1 MEDADS
7 HHNDCL
13 EQTAVIRFFRHY
25 VPLNLLLLVLIE
37 ALILCGAIY
46 AGVSARFIDSGTIPD
61 DFNPLLPKALTFT
74 FVMLGLMTAS
84 GLYDTEWQG
93 GIRALLQR
101 LGLSFGLGLL
111 AMSLLFYFFPIL
123 LVGRGAFLLSF
134 GLALLGILL
143 SRALFIR
150 WARVGALKTR
160 ALVIGTGS
168 RAAHVEALL
177 ASRGHASNTQ
187 VIGYLPMGGSHHFV
201 DHARILDTE
210 EPLPEL
216 VARLQ
221 INEIILA
228 IRERR
233 GGGMPVQE
241 LLRCKLRGIRVLEL
255 SSFFERE
262 NGHLQLDSMNASWM
276 ILAEG
281 FHQGIVRDTVKRL
294 FDLLVSTAMLG
305 FTLPIMALTALMI
318 KLESPGPVLYR
329 QERVGQGSRNFTI
342 LKFRS
347 MCVDAEKDGK
357 PRWARQN
364 DSRITLT
371 GRFIRR
377 TRIDELPQIFNV
389 FFGDMSFVG
398 PRPER
403 PYFVQDLSQKIPYYG
418 VRHTVKPGI
427 TGWAQVRYPYGAT
440 DEDAMHKLQYDL
452 YYVKNHSLFLDLM
465 ILFQT
470 AQVVL
475 WGKGVR

>member
-1 MEDADS
+1 M
-7 HHNDCL
+7 
-13 EQTAVIRFFRHY
+13 IRFFRHY
-25 VPLNLLLLVLIE
+25 VPLNLLLLVLFE
-37 ALILCGAIY
+37 ALILGGAVY
-46 AGVSARFIDSGTIPD
+46 AGVSARFLDGIAIPD
-61 DFNPLLPKALTFT
+61 DLQPLLPKALAFT
-74 FVMLGLMTAS
+74 VVMLGLMTAS
-84 GLYDTEWQG
+84 GLYDLEWRG
-93 GIRALLQR
+93 GVRALLQR
-101 LGLSFGLGLL
+101 LGLSFGLGLVT
-111 AMSLLFYFFPIL
+111 MSLLFYFFPSL

-150 WARVGALKTR
+150 WARTGALKTR

-177 ASRGHASNTQ
+177 AKRGHASNIQ
-187 VIGYLPMGGSHHFV
+187 VVGYLPMGGSHHFI
-201 DHARILDTE
+201 DHARILDTGE
-210 EPLPEL
+210 SLSDLSE
-216 VARLQ
+216 RLQ
-221 INEIILA
+221 ISELILA
-228 IRERR
+228 VRDRR
-233 GGGMPVQE
+233 GGGLPVKD
-241 LLRCKLRGIRVLEL
+241 LLQCKLRGIRILEL

-262 NGHLQLDSMNASWM
+262 NGHLQIDSMNASWM

-294 FDLLVSTAMLG
+294 FDLLVSAAMLVVC
-305 FTLPIMALTALMI
+305 LPIMALTALLI

-329 QERVGQGSRNFTI
+329 QERVGQGCRTFTI

-357 PRWARQN
+357 PRWAGQN

-371 GRFIRR
+371 GRVIRR

-403 PYFVQDLSQKIPYYG
+403 PYFVQDLTQKIPYYG

-427 TGWAQVRYPYGAT
+427 TGWAQVRYAYGAT

>member
-1 MEDADS
+1 M
-7 HHNDCL
+7 
-13 EQTAVIRFFRHY
+13 IRFFRHY
-25 VPLNLLLLVLIE
+25 VPLNLLLLVLFE
-37 ALILCGAIY
+37 AFILGGAVY
-46 AGVSARFIDSGTIPD
+46 AGVSARFLDGPSIPD
-61 DFNPLLPKALTFT
+61 ELNPLFPKALTFT
-74 FVMLGLMTAS
+74 LVMLGLMTAS
-84 GLYDTEWQG
+84 GLYDLEWRG
-93 GIRALLQR
+93 EIRALLQR
-101 LGLSFGLGLL
+101 LGLSFGLGLVT
-111 AMSLLFYFFPIL
+111 MSVLFYFFPTL

-150 WARVGALKTR
+150 WARAGALKTR

-168 RAAHVEALL
+168 RAAHIEALL
-177 ASRGHASNTQ
+177 AKRGPASNVQ
-187 VIGYLPMGGSHHFV
+187 VLGYLPMGGSHHFV
-201 DHARILDTE
+201 DRARILDSE
-210 EPLPEL
+210 ESLPEL
-216 VARLQ
+216 AERLQ
-221 INEIILA
+221 ISELILA
-228 IRERR
+228 VRDRR
-233 GGGMPVQE
+233 SGGLPVQD
-241 LLRCKLRGIRVLEL
+241 LLKCKLRGIRILEL

-294 FDLLVSTAMLG
+294 FDLLVSAAMLAVC
-305 FTLPIMALTALMI
+305 LPIMALAALLI

-329 QERVGQGSRNFTI
+329 QERVGQGGRNFTI

-364 DSRITLT
+364 DSRVTLT
-371 GRFIRR
+371 GRIIRR

-403 PYFVQDLSQKIPYYG
+403 PYFVQDLTQKIPYYG

>member
-1 MEDADS
+1 M
-7 HHNDCL
+7 
-13 EQTAVIRFFRHY
+13 IRFFRHY
-25 VPLNLLLLVLIE
+25 VPLNLLLLVMLE
-37 ALILCGAIY
+37 ALILCGAMY
-46 AGVSARFIDSGTIPD
+46 LGVSARFLDSHAIPD
-61 DFNPLLPKALTFT
+61 DLNPLLPKATAFT
-74 FVMLGLMTAS
+74 LVMLGLMTAS
-84 GLYDTEWQG
+84 GLYDLESQG
-93 GIRALLQR
+93 GVRALLQR
-101 LGLSFGLGLL
+101 LGLSFGLGLVT
-111 AMSLLFYFFPIL
+111 MSLLFYFFPTL
-123 LVGRGAFLLSF
+123 LVGRGAFLLAF
-134 GLALLGILL
+134 GLALFGILV

-150 WARVGALKTR
+150 WARVGVLKKR
-160 ALVIGTGS
+160 ALVLGTGS
-168 RAAHVEALL
+168 RAAHIEALL
-177 ASRGHASNTQ
+177 TRRGPVSNTQ

-201 DHARILDTE
+201 DHARILDTRE
-210 EPLPEL
+210 SLPEL
-216 VARLQ
+216 AARLQ
-221 INEIILA
+221 ISEIILA
-228 IRERR
+228 VRDRR
-233 GGGMPVQE
+233 GGGMPVQA
-241 LLRCKLRGIRVLEL
+241 LLECKLHGIHILEL

-281 FHQGIVRDTVKRL
+281 FTQGMLRDTVKRL
-294 FDLLVSTAMLG
+294 FDLLVSAAVLAV
-305 FTLPIMALTALMI
+305 TLPIMALAALLI

-329 QERVGQGSRNFTI
+329 QERVGQGGRPFTI

-357 PRWARQN
+357 PRWAGQN
-364 DSRITLT
+364 DSRITLV
-371 GRFIRR
+371 GRIIRR

-389 FFGDMSFVG
+389 FFGEMSFVG

-403 PYFVQDLSQKIPYYG
+403 PYFVQDLTQKIPYYG

-427 TGWAQVRYPYGAT
+427 TGWAQVRYPYGAS

>member
-1 MEDADS
+1 M
-7 HHNDCL
+7 
-13 EQTAVIRFFRHY
+13 
-25 VPLNLLLLVLIE
+25 PLNLLLLVLVE
-37 ALILCGAIY
+37 ALILGGAIY
-46 AGVSARFIDSGTIPD
+46 AGVNARFLDGNVIPAD
-61 DFNPLLPKALTFT
+61 LQPLLPKALAFT
-74 FVMLGLMTAS
+74 LVMLGLMTAS
-84 GLYDTEWQG
+84 GLYDLEWQG

-101 LGLSFGLGLL
+101 LGLSFMLGLVT
-111 AMSLLFYFFPIL
+111 MSLLFYFFPAL

-150 WARVGALKTR
+150 WARMGAFKTR

-168 RAAHVEALL
+168 RAAHIEALL
-177 ASRGHASNTQ
+177 AKRGQAGN
-187 VIGYLPMGGSHHFV
+187 VRVLGYLPMGGSHHFV
-201 DHARILDTE
+201 NHDRILDTK

-221 INEIILA
+221 ISEVILA
-228 IRERR
+228 VRDRR
-233 GGGMPVQE
+233 SGGLPVQD
-241 LLRCKLRGIRVLEL
+241 LLQCKLRGIRILEL

-262 NGHLQLDSMNASWM
+262 NGHLQLDSMNPSWM

-281 FHQGIVRDTVKRL
+281 FHQGMLRDTIKRL
-294 FDLLVSTAMLG
+294 FDLVVSAAMLAVC
-305 FTLPIMALTALMI
+305 LPIMVLTALLI
-318 KLESPGPVLYR
+318 KLESAGPVLYR

-364 DSRITLT
+364 DSRVTLT
-371 GRFIRR
+371 GRVIRR
-377 TRIDELPQIFNV
+377 TRIDELPQVFNV

-403 PYFVQDLSQKIPYYG
+403 PYFVQDLTQKIPYYG

-427 TGWAQVRYPYGAT
+427 TGWAQVRYAYGAT

>member
-1 MEDADS
+1 M
-7 HHNDCL
+7 
-13 EQTAVIRFFRHY
+13 IRFFRHY
-25 VPLNLLLLVLIE
+25 VPLHLLLLVLIE
-37 ALILCGAIY
+37 SLILGGAIY
-46 AGVSARFIDSGTIPD
+46 AGVGARFHEIDVIPTD
-61 DFNPLLPKALTFT
+61 LQPLLPKALTFAL
-74 FVMLGLMTAS
+74 VMLGLMTAT
-84 GLYDTEWQG
+84 GLYDPEWQG
-93 GIRALLQR
+93 GVRALLHR
-101 LGLSFGLGLL
+101 LGLSFGLGLM
-111 AMSLLFYFFPIL
+111 AMSLLFYFFPSL

-143 SRALFIR
+143 SRTLFVR
-150 WARVGALKTR
+150 WVRSGTLKSRT
-160 ALVIGTGS
+160 LVIGTGS
-168 RAAHVEALL
+168 RAAHIESML
-177 ASRGHASNTQ
+177 AKRGHASN
-187 VIGYLPMGGSHHFV
+187 VLVVGYLPKGGSHHFV
-201 DHARILDTE
+201 DHTRILDTQ
-210 EPLPEL
+210 EPLPDL

-221 INEIILA
+221 INEIVLA
-228 IRERR
+228 VRDRR
-233 GGGMPVQE
+233 GGTPVQD
-241 LLRCKLRGIRVLEL
+241 LLKCKLRGIRVLEL

-276 ILAEG
+276 ILSEG
-281 FHQGIVRDTVKRL
+281 FNQGMLRDTAKRL
-294 FDLLVSTAMLG
+294 FDLLVSSAMLIIC
-305 FTLPIMALTALMI
+305 LPVMALTALLI

-329 QERVGQGSRNFTI
+329 QERVGQGCRNFTI

-347 MCVDAEKDGK
+347 MCVDSEKDGR
-357 PRWARQN
+357 PRWAQQN
-364 DSRITLT
+364 DSRVTLT

-403 PYFVQDLSQKIPYYG
+403 PYFVQDLTQKIPYYG

-440 DEDAMHKLQYDL
+440 EEDAMHKLQYDL

>member
-1 MEDADS
+1 
-7 HHNDCL
+7 L
-13 EQTAVIRFFRHY
+13 IRFFRHY
-25 VPLNLLLLVLIE
+25 VPLNLLLLVLFE
-37 ALILCGAIY
+37 AFILGGAVY
-46 AGVSARFIDSGTIPD
+46 AGVSARFLDGHAIPSD
-61 DFNPLLPKALTFT
+61 LHPLLPKALTFT
-74 FVMLGLMTAS
+74 LVMLGLMTAC
-84 GLYDTEWQG
+84 GLYDLEWRG
-93 GIRALLQR
+93 GVRALLQR
-101 LGLSFGLGLL
+101 LGLSFGLGLVT
-111 AMSLLFYFFPIL
+111 MSVLFYFFPTL

-150 WARVGALKTR
+150 WARAGALKTR
-160 ALVIGTGS
+160 ALVVGTGS
-168 RAAHVEALL
+168 RAAHIEALL
-177 ASRGHASNTQ
+177 AKRSHASNVQ
-187 VIGYLPMGGSHHFV
+187 VVGYLPMGGSHHFV
-201 DHARILDTE
+201 DRDRILDTGE
-210 EPLPEL
+210 SLPEL
-216 VARLQ
+216 AERLQ
-221 INEIILA
+221 IGELILA
-228 IRERR
+228 VRDRR
-233 GGGMPVQE
+233 SGGLPVQD
-241 LLRCKLRGIRVLEL
+241 LLKCKLRGIRILEL

-281 FHQGIVRDTVKRL
+281 FYQGIVRDTVKRL
-294 FDLLVSTAMLG
+294 FDLLVSAAMLVVS
-305 FTLPIMALTALMI
+305 LPVMALTALLI

-329 QERVGQGSRNFTI
+329 QERVGQGGRNFTI

-347 MCVDAEKDGK
+347 MCVDAENHGK
-357 PRWARQN
+357 PRWAGQN
-364 DSRITLT
+364 DSRVTLT

-403 PYFVQDLSQKIPYYG
+403 PYFVQDLTQKIPYYG
-418 VRHTVKPGI
+418 VRHTIKPGI
-427 TGWAQVRYPYGAT
+427 TGWAQVRYPYGAN

>member
-1 MEDADS
+1 
-7 HHNDCL
+7 
-13 EQTAVIRFFRHY
+13 VIRFFRHY
-25 VPLNLLLLVLIE
+25 VPLNLLLLVLVE
-37 ALILCGAIY
+37 ALILGGAIY
-46 AGVSARFIDSGTIPD
+46 AGVSARFLDGNVIPD
-61 DFNPLLPKALTFT
+61 DLQPLLPKAVTFT
-74 FVMLGLMTAS
+74 VVMLGLMTAS
-84 GLYDTEWQG
+84 GLYDLEWQG
-93 GIRALLQR
+93 GVRALLQR
-101 LGLSFGLGLL
+101 LGLSFMLGLVT
-111 AMSLLFYFFPIL
+111 MSLLFYFFPPL
-123 LVGRGAFLLSF
+123 LFGRGAFLLSF

-150 WARVGALKTR
+150 WARAGAFKAR

-168 RAAHVEALL
+168 RAAHIEALL
-177 ASRGHASNTQ
+177 AKRGQAGNVQ

-201 DHARILDTE
+201 NADRILDTPE
-210 EPLPEL
+210 SLPEL
-216 VARLQ
+216 AARLQ
-221 INEIILA
+221 ISEIILA
-228 IRERR
+228 VRDRR
-233 GGGMPVQE
+233 SGGLPVQD
-241 LLRCKLRGIRVLEL
+241 LLTCKLRGIRVLEL

-281 FHQGIVRDTVKRL
+281 FHQGMLRDTIKRL
-294 FDLLVSTAMLG
+294 FDLVVSAAMLAVC
-305 FTLPIMALTALMI
+305 LPIMLLTALLI

-329 QERVGQGSRNFTI
+329 QERVGQGGRNFTI

-357 PRWARQN
+357 PRWAGQN
-364 DSRITLT
+364 DSRVTLT

-377 TRIDELPQIFNV
+377 TRIDELPQVFNV

-403 PYFVQDLSQKIPYYG
+403 PYFVQDLTQKIPYYG

-427 TGWAQVRYPYGAT
+427 TGWAQVRYAYGAT

>member
-1 MEDADS
+1 M
-7 HHNDCL
+7 
-13 EQTAVIRFFRHY
+13 IRFFRHY
-25 VPLNLLLLVLIE
+25 VPLNLLLLVSIE
-37 ALILCGAIY
+37 ALILGGAIY
-46 AGVSARFIDSGTIPD
+46 AGVGARFHELQVIPAD
-61 DFNPLLPKALTFT
+61 LQPLLPKALTFAA
-74 FVMLGLMTAS
+74 VMLGLMTAA
-84 GLYDTEWQG
+84 GLYDLEWQG
-93 GIRALLQR
+93 GLRALLQR

-111 AMSLLFYFFPIL
+111 AMSLLFYFFPGL
-123 LVGRGAFLLSF
+123 LVGRGAFLLGF

-143 SRALFIR
+143 SRTLFVR
-150 WARVGALKTR
+150 WVRSSSLKTR
-160 ALVIGTGS
+160 TLVIGTGS
-168 RAAHVEALL
+168 RAAHIESLL
-177 ASRGHASNTQ
+177 ARRGHAANVQ
-187 VIGYLPMGGSHHFV
+187 VVGYLAMGGSHHFV
-201 DHARILDTE
+201 DPARILDTT

-216 VARLQ
+216 VERLQ
-221 INEIILA
+221 IGEIVLA
-228 IRERR
+228 VRDRR
-233 GGGMPVQE
+233 GGIPVQE

-276 ILAEG
+276 ILSDG
-281 FHQGIVRDTVKRL
+281 FEQGMLRDTAKRL
-294 FDLLVSTAMLG
+294 FDLVVSASMLLVC
-305 FTLPIMALTALMI
+305 LPVMALTALAI
-318 KLESPGPVLYR
+318 KLESRGPVLYR
-329 QERVGQGSRNFTI
+329 QERVGQGCRSFTI

-357 PRWARQN
+357 PLWARQN
-364 DSRITLT
+364 DSRVTLT

-403 PYFVQDLSQKIPYYG
+403 PYFVQDLTQKIPYYG

-440 DEDAMHKLQYDL
+440 EEDAMQKLQYDL

>member
-1 MEDADS
+1 M
-7 HHNDCL
+7 
-13 EQTAVIRFFRHY
+13 IRFFRHY
-25 VPLNLLLLVLIE
+25 VPLNLLLLVLTE
-37 ALILCGAIY
+37 ALILGGSLY
-46 AGVSARFIDSGTIPD
+46 AGVNARFLEAGVIPD
-61 DFNPLLPKALTFT
+61 DLQPLLPKALTFT
-74 FVMLGLMTAS
+74 VVMLGLMSAS
-84 GLYDTEWQG
+84 GLYDLESQDG
-93 GIRALLQR
+93 MRALLQR
-101 LGLSFGLGLL
+101 LGLSFVLGMA
-111 AMSLLFYFFPIL
+111 AMSLLFYLFPAL
-123 LVGRGAFLLSF
+123 LVGRGAFLLAF
-134 GLALLGILL
+134 GLALLGILF
-143 SRALFIR
+143 SRVLFVR
-150 WARVGALKTR
+150 WARAGALKTR

-168 RAAHVEALL
+168 RAAHIEALL
-177 ASRGHASNTQ
+177 AKRGPASNVQ
-187 VIGYLPMGGSHHFV
+187 VVGYLPMGGRHHFV
-201 DHARILDTE
+201 ERNRILDTRE
-210 EPLPEL
+210 SLPEL

-221 INEIILA
+221 ISEIVLA
-228 IRERR
+228 VRDRR
-233 GGGMPVQE
+233 GGGIPLQE
-241 LLRCKLRGIRVLEL
+241 LLKCKLRGIRILEI

-276 ILAEG
+276 ILSEG
-281 FHQGIVRDTVKRL
+281 FHQGMLRDTAKRL
-294 FDLLVSTAMLG
+294 FDLVVSAAMLVVC
-305 FTLPIMALTALMI
+305 LPVMVLTALFI

-329 QERVGQGSRNFTI
+329 QERVGQGCRNFTI

-364 DSRITLT
+364 DSRITRT

-403 PYFVQDLSQKIPYYG
+403 PYFVQDLTQKIPYYG

-427 TGWAQVRYPYGAT
+427 TGWAQVRYAYGAT
-440 DEDAMHKLQYDL
+440 DEDAMQKLQYDL

-475 WGKGVR
+475 WGKGAR

>member
-1 MEDADS
+1 M
-7 HHNDCL
+7 
-13 EQTAVIRFFRHY
+13 IRFFRHY

-37 ALILCGAIY
+37 ALILGGAIY
-46 AGVSARFIDSGTIPD
+46 AGVSARFLESGVVPELLS
-61 DFNPLLPKALTFT
+61 PLFPKALTFT
-74 FVMLGLMTAS
+74 VVMLSLMTAS
-84 GLYDTEWQG
+84 GLYDLEWQG
-93 GIRALLQR
+93 GVRALLQR
-101 LGLSFGLGLL
+101 LGLSFGLGLVS
-111 AMSLLFYFFPIL
+111 MSLLFYFFPDL

-150 WARVGALKTR
+150 WVRAGALKTR
-160 ALVIGTGS
+160 ALVVGTGS
-168 RAAHVEALL
+168 RAAHIEALL
-177 ASRGHASNTQ
+177 AKRGNATNVQ
-187 VIGYLPMGGSHHFV
+187 VVGYLPMGGSHHFV
-201 DHARILDTE
+201 DHARILDSD

-216 VARLQ
+216 AARLQ
-221 INEIILA
+221 ISEIVLA
-228 IRERR
+228 VRDRR
-233 GGGMPVQE
+233 SGGLPVQD

-262 NGHLQLDSMNASWM
+262 NGHLQIDSMNASWM

-281 FHQGIVRDTVKRL
+281 FHQGIVRDTIKRL
-294 FDLLVSTAMLG
+294 FDLLVSAAMLVI
-305 FTLPIMALTALMI
+305 TLPIMALAALLI

-329 QERVGQGSRNFTI
+329 QERVGQGGNNFTI

-357 PRWARQN
+357 PRWAGQN
-364 DSRITLT
+364 DSRVTFT

-403 PYFVQDLSQKIPYYG
+403 PYFVQDLTQKIPYYG

-427 TGWAQVRYPYGAT
+427 TGWAQVRYAYGAT

>member
-1 MEDADS
+1 M
-7 HHNDCL
+7 
-13 EQTAVIRFFRHY
+13 IRFFRHY
-25 VPLNLLLLVLIE
+25 VPLNLLLLMSIE
-37 ALILCGAIY
+37 ALILGGAIY
-46 AGVSARFIDSGTIPD
+46 AGVNARFLDSGTIPD
-61 DFNPLLPKALTFT
+61 DLGPLLPKALAFT
-74 FVMLGLMTAS
+74 AVMLGLMTAS
-84 GLYDTEWQG
+84 GLYDLEWQG
-93 GIRALLQR
+93 GVRALLQR

-111 AMSLLFYFFPIL
+111 AMSLLFYFFPTL

-143 SRALFIR
+143 SRTLFIR
-150 WARVGALKTR
+150 WTRTGALRTR
-160 ALVIGTGS
+160 ALVLGTGS
-168 RAAHVEALL
+168 RAAHIETLL
-177 ASRGHASNTQ
+177 AKRGHASNIQ
-187 VIGYLPMGGSHHFV
+187 VMGYLPMGGSHHFV
-201 DHARILDTE
+201 DHARILDTQ

-216 VARLQ
+216 AQRLQ
-221 INEIILA
+221 ISEIILA
-228 IRERR
+228 VRDRR
-233 GGGMPVQE
+233 GGGMPMQD
-241 LLRCKLRGIRVLEL
+241 LLKCKLHGIRILEL

-294 FDLLVSTAMLG
+294 FDLLVSAAMLVVC
-305 FTLPIMALTALMI
+305 LPIMALAALLV

-329 QERVGQGSRNFTI
+329 QERVGQGCRSFTI
-342 LKFRS
+342 FKFRS

-357 PRWARQN
+357 PRWAGQN
-364 DSRITLT
+364 DSRVTLT

-403 PYFVQDLSQKIPYYG
+403 PYFVQDLTQKIPYYG

-427 TGWAQVRYPYGAT
+427 TGWAQVRYAYGAT

>member
-1 MEDADS
+1 M
-7 HHNDCL
+7 
-13 EQTAVIRFFRHY
+13 IRFFRHY
-25 VPLNLLLLVLIE
+25 VPLNLLLLVLVE
-37 ALILCGAIY
+37 ALILGGAIY
-46 AGVSARFIDSGTIPD
+46 AGVSARFLDGNVIPD
-61 DFNPLLPKALTFT
+61 DLQPLLPKALTFT
-74 FVMLGLMTAS
+74 VVMLGLMTAS
-84 GLYDTEWQG
+84 GLYDLEWQG
-93 GIRALLQR
+93 GVRALLQR
-101 LGLSFGLGLL
+101 LGLSFMLGLVT
-111 AMSLLFYFFPIL
+111 MSLLFYFVPPL
-123 LVGRGAFLLSF
+123 LFGRGAFLLSF

-143 SRALFIR
+143 SRTLFIR
-150 WARVGALKTR
+150 WARAGAFKTR

-168 RAAHVEALL
+168 RAAHIEALL
-177 ASRGHASNTQ
+177 AKRGQAGNVQ

-201 DHARILDTE
+201 NGDRILDTQE
-210 EPLPEL
+210 SLPEL
-216 VARLQ
+216 AARLH
-221 INEIILA
+221 ISEIILA
-228 IRERR
+228 VRDRR
-233 GGGMPVQE
+233 SGGLPVPD
-241 LLRCKLRGIRVLEL
+241 LLTCKLRGIRVLEL

-276 ILAEG
+276 ILADG
-281 FHQGIVRDTVKRL
+281 FHQGMLRDTIKRL
-294 FDLLVSTAMLG
+294 FDLVVSAAMLAVS
-305 FTLPIMALTALMI
+305 LPIMVLTALLI

-329 QERVGQGSRNFTI
+329 QERVGQGGRNFTI

-357 PRWARQN
+357 PRWAGQN
-364 DSRITLT
+364 DSRVTLT

-377 TRIDELPQIFNV
+377 TRIDELPQVFNV

-403 PYFVQDLSQKIPYYG
+403 PYFVQDLTQKIPYYG

-427 TGWAQVRYPYGAT
+427 TGWAQVRYAYGAT
-440 DEDAMHKLQYDL
+440 DDDAMHKLQYDL

>member
-1 MEDADS
+1 M
-7 HHNDCL
+7 
-13 EQTAVIRFFRHY
+13 
-25 VPLNLLLLVLIE
+25 PLNLLLLVLIE
-37 ALILCGAIY
+37 ALILGGAVY
-46 AGVSARFIDSGTIPD
+46 AGVSARFLDGIAIPD
-61 DFNPLLPKALTFT
+61 DLHPLLPKALTFT
-74 FVMLGLMTAS
+74 VVMLGLMTAS
-84 GLYDTEWQG
+84 GLYDLEWRG

-101 LGLSFGLGLL
+101 LGLSFGLGLVT
-111 AMSLLFYFFPIL
+111 MSLLFYFFPSL

-150 WARVGALKTR
+150 WARAGALKTR

-177 ASRGHASNTQ
+177 DKRGPASNLQ
-187 VIGYLPMGGSHHFV
+187 VVGYLPMGGSHHFV
-201 DHARILDTE
+201 DHARILDTSE
-210 EPLPEL
+210 NLSDLAE
-216 VARLQ
+216 RLQ
-221 INEIILA
+221 ISELILA
-228 IRERR
+228 VRDRR
-233 GGGMPVQE
+233 GGGLPVQD
-241 LLRCKLRGIRVLEL
+241 LLKCKLRGIRILEL

-262 NGHLQLDSMNASWM
+262 NGHLQIDSMNASWM

-294 FDLLVSTAMLG
+294 FDLLVSAAMLVVC
-305 FTLPIMALTALMI
+305 LPIMALAALAI
-318 KLESPGPVLYR
+318 KLESSGPVLYR
-329 QERVGQGSRNFTI
+329 QERVGQGCRTFTI

-357 PRWARQN
+357 PRWAGQN
-364 DSRITLT
+364 DSRVTLT

-403 PYFVQDLSQKIPYYG
+403 PYFVQDLTQKIPYYG

-427 TGWAQVRYPYGAT
+427 TGWAQVRYAYGAT

>member
-1 MEDADS
+1 M
-7 HHNDCL
+7 
-13 EQTAVIRFFRHY
+13 IRFFRHY
-25 VPLNLLLLVLIE
+25 VPLNLLLLMSIE
-37 ALILCGAIY
+37 ALILGGAIY
-46 AGVSARFIDSGTIPD
+46 AGVNARFLDSGTIPD
-61 DFNPLLPKALTFT
+61 NIGPLLPKALAFT
-74 FVMLGLMTAS
+74 AVMLGLMTAS
-84 GLYDTEWQG
+84 GLYDLEWQG
-93 GIRALLQR
+93 GVRSLLQR
-101 LGLSFGLGLL
+101 LGLSFGFGLL
-111 AMSLLFYFFPIL
+111 AMSLLFYFFPAL

-150 WARVGALKTR
+150 WTRTGALKTR
-160 ALVIGTGS
+160 ALVLGTGS
-168 RAAHVEALL
+168 RAAHIETLL
-177 ASRGHASNTQ
+177 ARRGHASNVQ
-187 VIGYLPMGGSHHFV
+187 VMGYLPMGGSHHFV
-201 DHARILDTE
+201 DHARILDTQ

-216 VARLQ
+216 AQRLH
-221 INEIILA
+221 ISEIILA
-228 IRERR
+228 VRDRR
-233 GGGMPVQE
+233 GGGMPVQD
-241 LLRCKLRGIRVLEL
+241 LLKCKLYGIRILEL

-294 FDLLVSTAMLG
+294 FDLLVSAAMLVVC
-305 FTLPIMALTALMI
+305 LPIMALAALLI

-329 QERVGQGSRNFTI
+329 QERVGQGCRSFTI
-342 LKFRS
+342 FKFRS
-347 MCVDAEKDGK
+347 MCIDAEKDGK
-357 PRWARQN
+357 PRWAGQN
-364 DSRITLT
+364 DSRVTLT

-403 PYFVQDLSQKIPYYG
+403 PYFVQDLTQKIPYYG

-427 TGWAQVRYPYGAT
+427 TGWAQVRYAYGAT

>member
-1 MEDADS
+1 
-7 HHNDCL
+7 
-13 EQTAVIRFFRHY
+13 VIRFFRHY

-37 ALILCGAIY
+37 ALILGGAIY
-46 AGVSARFIDSGTIPD
+46 AGVSARFFDGNVIPD
-61 DFNPLLPKALTFT
+61 DLQPLLPKALTFT
-74 FVMLGLMTAS
+74 VVMLGLMTAS
-84 GLYDTEWQG
+84 GLYDLEWQG
-93 GIRALLQR
+93 GVRALLQR
-101 LGLSFGLGLL
+101 LGLSFGLGLVT
-111 AMSLLFYFFPIL
+111 MSLLFYFFPTL
-123 LVGRGAFLLSF
+123 LFGRGAFLLSF

-150 WARVGALKTR
+150 WARAGAFKTR

-168 RAAHVEALL
+168 RAAHIEALL
-177 ASRGHASNTQ
+177 AKRGQAGNVQ
-187 VIGYLPMGGSHHFV
+187 VLGYLPMGGSHHFV
-201 DHARILDTE
+201 NHDRILDTPE
-210 EPLPEL
+210 GLPEL
-216 VARLQ
+216 AARLQ
-221 INEIILA
+221 ISEIILA
-228 IRERR
+228 VRDRR
-233 GGGMPVQE
+233 GGGLPVPE
-241 LLRCKLRGIRVLEL
+241 LLKCKLRGIRILEL

-276 ILAEG
+276 MLADG
-281 FHQGIVRDTVKRL
+281 FHQGMLRDTIKRL
-294 FDLLVSTAMLG
+294 FDLLVSTSMLAIS
-305 FTLPIMALTALMI
+305 LPIMVLTALLI
-318 KLESPGPVLYR
+318 KLESSGPVLYR
-329 QERVGQGSRNFTI
+329 QERVGQGGRNFTI

-357 PRWARQN
+357 PRWAGQN
-364 DSRITLT
+364 DSRVTLT

-403 PYFVQDLSQKIPYYG
+403 PYFVQDLTQKIPYYG

-427 TGWAQVRYPYGAT
+427 TGWAQVRYAYGAT

-465 ILFQT
+465 IMFQT

>member
-1 MEDADS
+1 M
-7 HHNDCL
+7 
-13 EQTAVIRFFRHY
+13 IRFFRHY

-37 ALILCGAIY
+37 ALILGGAIY
-46 AGVSARFIDSGTIPD
+46 AGVSARFLESGVVPELLS
-61 DFNPLLPKALTFT
+61 PLFPKALTFT
-74 FVMLGLMTAS
+74 VVMLSLMTAS
-84 GLYDTEWQG
+84 GLYDLEWQG
-93 GIRALLQR
+93 GVRALLQR
-101 LGLSFGLGLL
+101 LGLSFGLGLVS
-111 AMSLLFYFFPIL
+111 MSLLFYFFPDL

-150 WARVGALKTR
+150 WVRAGALKTR
-160 ALVIGTGS
+160 ALVVGTGS
-168 RAAHVEALL
+168 RAAHIEALL
-177 ASRGHASNTQ
+177 AKRGNATNVQ

-201 DHARILDTE
+201 DHARILDSD

-216 VARLQ
+216 AARLQ
-221 INEIILA
+221 ISEIVLA
-228 IRERR
+228 VRDRR
-233 GGGMPVQE
+233 SGGLPVQD

-262 NGHLQLDSMNASWM
+262 NGHLQIDSMNASWM

-281 FHQGIVRDTVKRL
+281 FHQGIVRDTIKRL
-294 FDLLVSTAMLG
+294 FDLLVSAAMLVI
-305 FTLPIMALTALMI
+305 TLPIMALAALLI

-329 QERVGQGSRNFTI
+329 QERVGQGGNNFTI

-347 MCVDAEKDGK
+347 MGVDAEKDGK
-357 PRWARQN
+357 PRWAGQN
-364 DSRITLT
+364 DSRVTLT
-371 GRFIRR
+371 GRVIRR

-403 PYFVQDLSQKIPYYG
+403 PYFVQDLTQKIPYYG

-427 TGWAQVRYPYGAT
+427 TGWAQVRYAYGAT

>member
-1 MEDADS
+1 M
-7 HHNDCL
+7 
-13 EQTAVIRFFRHY
+13 IRFFRHY
-25 VPLNLLLLVLIE
+25 VPLNLLLLVLFE
-37 ALILCGAIY
+37 AFILGGAVYVGIG
-46 AGVSARFIDSGTIPD
+46 AALPGVGAHEG
-61 DFNPLLPKALTFT
+61 LLAKSLTFA
-74 FVMLGLMTAS
+74 VIMLGLMTAS
-84 GLYDTEWQG
+84 GLYDLEQREG
-93 GIRALLQR
+93 FLALLQR
-101 LGLSFGLGLL
+101 LGLSFGLGLII
-111 AMSLLFYFFPIL
+111 MSLVFYLFPVL
-123 LVGRGAFLLSF
+123 LVERGAFLLAF
-134 GLALLGILL
+134 GLALIGILA
-143 SRALFIR
+143 SRAFFTGWTR
-150 WARVGALKTR
+150 TGMLKTR

-177 ASRGHASNTQ
+177 AKRGQASNTQ
-187 VIGYLPMGGSHHFV
+187 VVGYVPMGGSHHFV
-201 DHARILDTE
+201 DHARILDTGE
-210 EPLPEL
+210 TLPQLAE
-216 VARLQ
+216 RLQ
-221 INEIILA
+221 IGELILA
-228 IRERR
+228 VRDRR
-233 GGGMPVQE
+233 GGGLPLQE
-241 LLRCKLRGIRVLEL
+241 LLECKLRGIRITEL

-281 FHQGIVRDTVKRL
+281 FHQGILRDTVKRL
-294 FDLLVSTAMLG
+294 FDLVVSTIMLLA
-305 FTLPIMALTALMI
+305 TLPIMALTALLI

-329 QERVGQGSRNFTI
+329 QERVGQGGRPFTI

-347 MCVDAEKDGK
+347 MCVDAEKDGR

-364 DSRITLT
+364 DSRVTLT

-403 PYFVQDLSQKIPYYG
+403 PYFVQDLTQKIPYYG

-470 AQVVL
+470 AQVVV

>member
-1 MEDADS
+1 M
-7 HHNDCL
+7 
-13 EQTAVIRFFRHY
+13 IRFFRHY

-37 ALILCGAIY
+37 ALILGGAVYIGVNARFLDDGAIPK
-46 AGVSARFIDSGTIPD
+46 SLQ
-61 DFNPLLPKALTFT
+61 PLLPKALTFT

-84 GLYDTEWQG
+84 GLYDIEWQG
-93 GIRALLQR
+93 GVRALLQR
-101 LGLSFGLGLL
+101 LGLSFGLGLVT
-111 AMSLLFYFFPIL
+111 MSLLFYFFPVL

-143 SRALFIR
+143 SRALYIR
-150 WARVGALKTR
+150 WARVGALKRRT
-160 ALVIGTGS
+160 LVIGTGS
-168 RAAHVEALL
+168 RAANVEALL
-177 ASRGHASNTQ
+177 VKRGHASNVQ
-187 VIGYLPMGGSHHFV
+187 VVGYLPMGGSHHFV

-210 EPLPEL
+210 EPLHEL
-216 VARLQ
+216 ALRLQ
-221 INEIILA
+221 ISEIILA
-228 IRERR
+228 VRDRR
-233 GGGMPVQE
+233 DGGMPVQD
-241 LLRCKLRGIRVLEL
+241 LLKCKLHGIRILEL

-281 FHQGIVRDTVKRL
+281 FHQGMLRDTVKRL
-294 FDLLVSTAMLG
+294 FDLLVSSTMLA
-305 FTLPIMALTALMI
+305 FSLPIMALTALMI

-329 QERVGQGSRNFTI
+329 QERVGQGSRSFTI

-357 PRWARQN
+357 PRWARKN

-403 PYFVQDLSQKIPYYG
+403 PYFVQDLTQKIPYYG
-418 VRHTVKPGI
+418 VRHSVKPGI
-427 TGWAQVRYPYGAT
+427 TGWAQVRYAYGAT

>member
-1 MEDADS
+1 
-7 HHNDCL
+7 
-13 EQTAVIRFFRHY
+13 VIRFFRHY
-25 VPLNLLLLVLIE
+25 VPLNLLILVLIE
-37 ALILCGAIY
+37 ALILGGAVY
-46 AGVSARFIDSGTIPD
+46 VGVSARFLDSGVIPD
-61 DFNPLLPKALTFT
+61 ELTPLLPKAFAFT
-74 FVMLGLMTAS
+74 AVMLGLMTAS
-84 GLYDTEWQG
+84 GLYDLEWQG
-93 GIRALLQR
+93 GVRALLQR
-101 LGLSFGLGLL
+101 LGLSFGLGLIS
-111 AMSLLFYFFPIL
+111 MSLLFYFFPGM

-134 GLALLGILL
+134 GLALSGILF
-143 SRALFIR
+143 SRSLFIR
-150 WARVGALKTR
+150 WARGGAFKSR

-168 RAAHVEALL
+168 RAAQIEGLL
-177 ASRGHASNTQ
+177 SERGHASNTEI
-187 VIGYLPMGGSHHFV
+187 IGYVPMGGSHHFV
-201 DHARILDTE
+201 DHVRILNTE
-210 EPLPEL
+210 ESLPDL
-216 VARLQ
+216 VHRLQ
-221 INEIILA
+221 ISEIILA
-228 IRERR
+228 VRDRR
-233 GGGMPVQE
+233 DGGMPVKD
-241 LLRCKLRGIRVLEL
+241 LLQCKLRGIRVMEL

-262 NGHLQLDSMNASWM
+262 NGHLQLDSLNASWM

-281 FHQGIVRDTVKRL
+281 FHQGIVRDTIKRL
-294 FDLLVSTAMLG
+294 FDLVVSAAMLIVC
-305 FTLPIMALTALMI
+305 LPVMALAALLI

-329 QERVGQGSRNFTI
+329 QERVGQGGRNFTI

-364 DSRITLT
+364 DSRITAT

-470 AQVVL
+470 VQVVL

>member
-1 MEDADS
+1 
-7 HHNDCL
+7 
-13 EQTAVIRFFRHY
+13 VIRFFRHY
-25 VPLNLLLLVLIE
+25 VPLNLLLLVLVE
-37 ALILCGAIY
+37 ALILGGAIY
-46 AGVSARFIDSGTIPD
+46 AGVSARFLDGNVIPD
-61 DFNPLLPKALTFT
+61 DLQPLLPKALTFT
-74 FVMLGLMTAS
+74 VVMLGLMTAS
-84 GLYDTEWQG
+84 GLYDLEWQG
-93 GIRALLQR
+93 GVRALLQR
-101 LGLSFGLGLL
+101 LGLSFMLGLVT
-111 AMSLLFYFFPIL
+111 MSLLFYFVPPL
-123 LVGRGAFLLSF
+123 LFGRGAFLLSF

-143 SRALFIR
+143 SRTLFIR
-150 WARVGALKTR
+150 WARAGAFKTR

-168 RAAHVEALL
+168 RAAHIEALL
-177 ASRGHASNTQ
+177 AKRGQAGNVQ

-201 DHARILDTE
+201 NGDRILDTQE
-210 EPLPEL
+210 SLPEL
-216 VARLQ
+216 AARLH
-221 INEIILA
+221 ISEIILA
-228 IRERR
+228 VRDRR
-233 GGGMPVQE
+233 SGGLPVPD
-241 LLRCKLRGIRVLEL
+241 LLTCKLRGIRVLEL

-276 ILAEG
+276 ILADG
-281 FHQGIVRDTVKRL
+281 FHQGMLRDTIKRL
-294 FDLLVSTAMLG
+294 FDLVVSAAMLAVS
-305 FTLPIMALTALMI
+305 LPIMVLTALLI

-329 QERVGQGSRNFTI
+329 QERVGQGGRNFTI

-357 PRWARQN
+357 PRWAGQN
-364 DSRITLT
+364 DSRVTLT

-377 TRIDELPQIFNV
+377 TRIDELPQVFNV

-403 PYFVQDLSQKIPYYG
+403 PYFVQDLTQKIPYYG

-427 TGWAQVRYPYGAT
+427 TGWAQVRYAYGAT
-440 DEDAMHKLQYDL
+440 DDDAMHKLQYDL

>member
-1 MEDADS
+1 
-7 HHNDCL
+7 
-13 EQTAVIRFFRHY
+13 VIRFFRHY

-37 ALILCGAIY
+37 ALILSGAIY
-46 AGVSARFIDSGTIPD
+46 AGVSARFLDGGVIPEGIS
-61 DFNPLLPKALTFT
+61 PLLPKALTFT
-74 FVMLGLMTAS
+74 AVMLGFMTAS
-84 GLYDTEWQG
+84 GLYDLEWQG
-93 GIRALLQR
+93 GVRALLQR
-101 LGLSFGLGLL
+101 LGLSFGLGLV
-111 AMSLLFYFFPIL
+111 AMSLLFYFFPAL

-150 WARVGALKTR
+150 WAQVGALNSR

-177 ASRGHASNTQ
+177 SKRGHSSNTQ

-201 DHARILDTE
+201 DHARIFDTQ

-216 VARLQ
+216 AARLQ

-228 IRERR
+228 VRDRR
-233 GGGMPVQE
+233 GGGMPIQD
-241 LLRCKLRGIRVLEL
+241 LLTCKLRGIRIVEL

-294 FDLLVSTAMLG
+294 FDLLVSAIMLAIC
-305 FTLPIMALTALMI
+305 LPIMALTALLI

-329 QERVGQGSRNFTI
+329 QERVGQGCRNFII

-364 DSRITLT
+364 DSRVTLT

-403 PYFVQDLSQKIPYYG
+403 PYFVQDLTQKIPYYG

>member
-1 MEDADS
+1 M
-7 HHNDCL
+7 
-13 EQTAVIRFFRHY
+13 IRFFRHY
-25 VPLNLLLLVLIE
+25 VPLNLLLLVVIE
-37 ALILCGAIY
+37 ALILGGAVY
-46 AGVSARFIDSGTIPD
+46 AGVSARFLDAGAVVE
-61 DFNPLLPKALTFT
+61 DFGPLLPKALTFAL
-74 FVMLGLMTAS
+74 VMLGLMTAS
-84 GLYDTEWQG
+84 GLYDLEGQV

-101 LGLSFGLGLL
+101 LGLSFGLGLV
-111 AMSLLFYFFPIL
+111 AMSLLFYFFPSL
-123 LVGRGAFLLSF
+123 LLGRGVFLLSF

-150 WARVGALKTR
+150 WARAGALKTR
-160 ALVIGTGS
+160 TLVIGTGS
-168 RAAHVEALL
+168 RAAHVESLVAK
-177 ASRGHASNTQ
+177 RGRASNVQ
-187 VIGYLPMGGSHHFV
+187 IVGYLPMGGSHHFV

-210 EPLPEL
+210 ERLTDL
-216 VARLQ
+216 VRRLQ
-221 INEIILA
+221 VSEIVLA
-228 IRERR
+228 VRDRR
-233 GGGMPVQE
+233 GGGMAVQE
-241 LLRCKLRGIRVLEL
+241 LLECKLRGIRILEL

-276 ILAEG
+276 ILSEG
-281 FHQGIVRDTVKRL
+281 FHQGILRDTVKRL
-294 FDLLVSTAMLG
+294 FDLLVSTALLGVSLPLIALAML
-305 FTLPIMALTALMI
+305 LI

-329 QERVGQGSRNFTI
+329 QERVGQGGRSFTI
-342 LKFRS
+342 LKLRS
-347 MCVDAEKDGK
+347 MCVDAERDGK
-357 PRWARQN
+357 PRWAGQN
-364 DSRITLT
+364 DSRVTLT

-403 PYFVQDLSQKIPYYG
+403 PYFVQDLTRKIPYYG

-440 DEDAMHKLQYDL
+440 DDDAMHKLQYDL
-452 YYVKNHSLFLDLM
+452 YYVKNHSLFLDLT

>member
-1 MEDADS
+1 
-7 HHNDCL
+7 
-13 EQTAVIRFFRHY
+13 
-25 VPLNLLLLVLIE
+25 
-37 ALILCGAIY
+37 
-46 AGVSARFIDSGTIPD
+46 
-61 DFNPLLPKALTFT
+61 
-74 FVMLGLMTAS
+74 
-84 GLYDTEWQG
+84 
-93 GIRALLQR
+93 
-101 LGLSFGLGLL
+101 
-111 AMSLLFYFFPIL
+111 
-123 LVGRGAFLLSF
+123 
-134 GLALLGILL
+134 
-143 SRALFIR
+143 
-150 WARVGALKTR
+150 
-160 ALVIGTGS
+160 
-168 RAAHVEALL
+168 
-177 ASRGHASNTQ
+177 
-187 VIGYLPMGGSHHFV
+187 MGGSHHFV
-201 DHARILDTE
+201 DHARILDTR

-216 VARLQ
+216 IRRLQ
-221 INEIILA
+221 VSEIILA
-228 IRERR
+228 VRDRR
-233 GGGMPVQE
+233 SGGMPVQD
-241 LLRCKLRGIRVLEL
+241 LLKCKLHGVRILEL

-281 FHQGIVRDTVKRL
+281 FHQGIMRDTIKRL
-294 FDLLVSTAMLG
+294 FDLLVSAAMLVV
-305 FTLPIMALTALMI
+305 TLPIMALTALLI
-318 KLESPGPVLYR
+318 KLESRGPVLYR
-329 QERVGQGSRNFTI
+329 QERVGQGCRSFTI

-403 PYFVQDLSQKIPYYG
+403 PYFVQDLTQKIPYYG

-440 DEDAMHKLQYDL
+440 DEDAMQKLQYDL

-470 AQVVL
+470 AQVIL